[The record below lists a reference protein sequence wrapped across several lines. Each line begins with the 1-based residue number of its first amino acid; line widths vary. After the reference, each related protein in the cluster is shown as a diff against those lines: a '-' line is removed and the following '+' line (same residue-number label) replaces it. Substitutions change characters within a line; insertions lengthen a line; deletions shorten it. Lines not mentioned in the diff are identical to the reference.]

1 MNIFSVKLVQ
11 MFAVRTKR
19 AFEFRK
25 SSKQD
30 ENDEIDECEEVT
42 FEVDFATLVTVEYV
56 EHSLNQWVLPQLR
69 QRHELVQREG
79 AGVVQVQLLEPLAKA
94 LNLLRIDWWEKT
106 KSNFQVTRQL
116 NLLLKHQKNSQKLSR
131 RKRKS
136 EKLIFHSKLF
146 FFRIN

>member
-1 MNIFSVKLVQ
+1 
-11 MFAVRTKR
+11 MFAICTKR
-19 AFEFRK
+19 AFEFQK

-79 AGVVQVQLLEPLAKA
+79 AGVV
-94 LNLLRIDWWEKT
+94 
-106 KSNFQVTRQL
+106 
-116 NLLLKHQKNSQKLSR
+116 
-131 RKRKS
+131 
-136 EKLIFHSKLF
+136 
-146 FFRIN
+146 